1 MIKNINYTD
10 ENVLQQEQDTIFH
23 KSWFFVG
30 LSDKL
35 QNKNDYITYRCG
47 SVSLFVQNFGEE
59 LKCFSNICLHR
70 FNNIHTGNE
79 GNGHLIC
86 SYHNWVYDDSGSP
99 MVRSACLKEELASCS
114 RPKLEQYEVAI
125 CGKFIFVKVN
135 KEDLTSLDKHLGSF
149 YDKLIELSSFF
160 DDIINNETLV
170 LDHKANWK
178 LLVENVLECYHCSS
192 VHKETLVPIGI
203 GGKKPE
209 NHYCESGHDKV
220 DYPIRTT
227 ALQTEREAKLSFL
240 TKTQYSHKSLQHWY
254 IFPNLF
260 ISSTAGNLFYI
271 GKLSPERSDYTKL
284 YAEFVKPKYT
294 ELTKKEGMLLNAYAQ
309 ASLDSSTRV
318 IFEDR
323 AILEDIQKNLSIIPE
338 QKQIFGEEEFRIESF
353 HKNINNIIN
362 YK

>member
-10 ENVLQQEQDTIFH
+10 DSILQEELDKIFH

-47 SVSLFVQNFGEE
+47 SVSVFVQNFGEE

-70 FNNIHTGNE
+70 FNNIHNGNE
-79 GNGHLIC
+79 GNGHVIC

-99 MVRSACLKEELASCS
+99 MVRSACIKEELDSNS
-114 RPKLEQYEVAI
+114 RPKLEQFEVET
-125 CGKFIFVKVN
+125 CGKFVFVKIN
-135 KEDLTSLDKHLGSF
+135 KEDSISLKEHLGSF
-149 YDKLIELSSFF
+149 YDKLSDLSSYF
-160 DDIINNETLV
+160 DSIINSETVV

-209 NHYCESGHDKV
+209 NHFNERGHDKV

-260 ISSTAGNLFYI
+260 ISSTAGNLFYV
-271 GKLSPERSDYTKL
+271 GKMSPEKPDFTNL
-284 YAEFVKPKYT
+284 HAEFVKPTYG

-309 ASLDSSTRV
+309 TSLDSSKKV

-323 AILEDIQKNLSIIPE
+323 DILEVIQQNLNLITE
-338 QKQIFGEEEFRIESF
+338 QKQIFGEEEFRIDAF
-353 HKNINNIIN
+353 HQNINNIIN

>member
-10 ENVLQQEQDTIFH
+10 ENVLNQELDGIFH

-47 SVSLFVQNFGEE
+47 SVSVFVQNFGEQ

-70 FNNIHTGNE
+70 FNNIHKGNE
-79 GNGHLIC
+79 GNGHVIC
-86 SYHNWVYDDSGSP
+86 SYHNWVYDDNGNP
-99 MVRSACLKEELASCS
+99 MVRSACLKEELTSCS
-114 RPKLEQYEVAI
+114 RSKLEQHEVEI
-125 CGKFIFVKVN
+125 CGRFVFAKVN
-135 KEDLTSLDKHLGSF
+135 KKDSVSLKEFLGTF
-149 YDKLIELSSFF
+149 YDKLFELSSFF
-160 DDIINNETLV
+160 QEIINHETIV
-170 LDHKANWK
+170 LNHKANWK

-209 NHYCESGHDKV
+209 NHFYENGHDKV

-240 TKTQYSHKSLQHWY
+240 TKTEYSHKSLQHWY

-260 ISSTAGNLFYI
+260 ISSTAGNLFYV
-271 GKLSPERSDYTKL
+271 GKLSPEKPNLTNL
-284 YAEFVKPKYT
+284 YAEFVKPTYT
-294 ELTKKEGMLLNAYAQ
+294 GLTKKEGMLLNAYAQ
-309 ASLDSSTRV
+309 ASLDSSKRV

-323 AILEDIQKNLSIIPE
+323 DILEVIQKNLSIILND
-338 QKQIFGEEEFRIESF
+338 KQIFGEEEFRIEAF
-353 HKNINNIIN
+353 HQNIKNIIN

>member
-1 MIKNINYTD
+1 MIKNINYINED
-10 ENVLQQEQDTIFH
+10 VLQEEMGQIFH

-35 QNKNDYITYRCG
+35 KNKNDYITYKCG
-47 SVSLFVQNFGEE
+47 SVSVFVQNLDNK

-70 FNNIHTGNE
+70 FNNIHTKNE
-79 GNGHLIC
+79 GNGHIIC
-86 SYHNWVYDDSGSP
+86 SYHNWIYDDNGNPLVKSD
-99 MVRSACLKEELASCS
+99 CLKEELASCNRS
-114 RPKLEQYEVAI
+114 KIEQYEVEE

-135 KEDLTSLDKHLGSF
+135 KENAVSLKEYLGTF
-149 YDKLIELSSFF
+149 YDKLIGFSSFF
-160 DDIINNETLV
+160 DEVINEETIV

-203 GGKKPE
+203 GSKKPE
-209 NHYCESGHDKV
+209 NHFCENQHDKI
-220 DYPIRTT
+220 DYPTRSTT
-227 ALQTEREAKLSFL
+227 AQTERESKLTFF

-260 ISSTAGNLFYI
+260 VTSTTGNLFYI
-271 GKLSPERSDYTKL
+271 GKLIPNKPDFTQL
-284 YAEFVKPKYT
+284 HAQFVKPTYK
-294 ELTKKEGMLLNAYAQ
+294 ELTKKEKLLLNAYAQ
-309 ASLDSSTRV
+309 ASLDSSIKV

-323 AILEDIQKNLSIIPE
+323 KILEDIQRNLSVIPE
-338 QKQIFGEEEFRIESF
+338 QKQIFGEEEFRIQAF
-353 HKNINNIIN
+353 HQNIKNIIN